1 MRWQTTAVLAALLLA
16 LGTFFYLYEVRWG
29 PAREE
34 AAARKGRLFA
44 ADTKD
49 VTEVVIKRPEDTVRL
64 KREGDNWEMLEP
76 LRARGSRP
84 AVDETLANLM
94 TAKIDREI
102 VAKPESLVD
111 FGLDKPAAD
120 VTLTLKDGKTLGVAL
135 GAKTPT
141 GVWVYARERDK
152 PAVFVLG
159 ESVLRDST
167 RPLVDFRDRA
177 VLAFDPKAVTGFEV
191 VLPDET
197 LAVESADGGWRLTKP
212 SVRRADT
219 ETVTDF
225 LDKLNAQKVREF
237 VADGAPTR
245 APYGLERPTRLTI
258 HTGRDKDR
266 VSRTLLLGKVDPAKK
281 GIYAMRPDEPTV
293 MLVGEELWNAVP
305 KNVAVLRNKTLV
317 EVDRDKVSRLQIEGT
332 KGTVEVAREG
342 NQWKIVAPE
351 PLATDQVEVGA
362 VLSRLRELRAQ
373 AFLSDDA
380 SGIGTFLARP
390 EVKLTLTQQGGAT
403 TTLLVAPSQETRGK
417 EPSAYAALAGSGPV
431 VLVDAKALGELN
443 RSATDLRDRRLLG
456 NLEPKDIKRVLV
468 RAGGQTVVLERKG
481 DTEWRMVEPTKGAA
495 KTAKVDDML
504 YTLRG
509 LRWTDIAAADGQDPA
524 RYGLDAPSLEVA
536 LFKGDGGEIATIQ
549 VGKRDGADAYVRT
562 GAQPTVYRV
571 EGRTLGETPKVPD
584 DFKG

>member
-1 MRWQTTAVLAALLLA
+1 MRWQTTAVLAAFLLA

-49 VTEVVIKRPEDTVRL
+49 VTEIVIKRPEDTVRL

-102 VAKPESLVD
+102 TAKPESLVD

-120 VTLTLKDGKTLGVAL
+120 VTLMLKDGKTLGVAL

-167 RPLVDFRDRA
+167 RPLADFRDRS

-197 LAVESADGGWRLTKP
+197 LAVENADGAWRLTKP
-212 SVRRADT
+212 TAQRADT
-219 ETVTDF
+219 ETITDF
-225 LDKLNAQKVREF
+225 LDKLNAQKAREF
-237 VADGAPTR
+237 VADSPPSR
-245 APYGLERPTRLTI
+245 APYGLERPTRVTI

-266 VSRTLLLGKVDPAKK
+266 VSRSLLLGKVDPAKK

-293 MLVGEELWNAVP
+293 LLVGEELWNAVP
-305 KNVAVLRNKTLV
+305 KNVAVLRNRTLV
-317 EVDRDKVSRLQIEGT
+317 EVDRDKVTRLQIEGS
-332 KGTVEVAREG
+332 KGMVEVAREG
-342 NQWKIVAPE
+342 DQWKIVAPE

-362 VLSRLRELRAQ
+362 VLSRVRELRAQ

-380 SGIGTFLARP
+380 SGIGKFLAKP
-390 EVKLTLTQQGGAT
+390 EVKLTFTQQGGST
-403 TTLLVAPSQETRGK
+403 TTLLLAPSQETRGK
-417 EPSAYAALAGSGPV
+417 EPSAYAALVGSGPV

-456 NLEPKDIKRVLV
+456 NLEPKDIKRMRV

-495 KTAKVDDML
+495 KTAKVDDLL

-524 RYGLDAPSLEVA
+524 RYGLDAPTLEVA
-536 LFKGDGGEIATIQ
+536 LFKGDGGEIATVQ
-549 VGKRDGADAYVRT
+549 VGKRDGANAYVRT

>member
-49 VTEVVIKRPEDTVRL
+49 VTEIVIKRPEDTVRL

-102 VAKPESLVD
+102 TAKPESLVD

-120 VTLTLKDGKTLGVAL
+120 VTLMLKDGKTLGVAL

-167 RPLVDFRDRA
+167 RPLADFRDRS

-197 LAVESADGGWRLTKP
+197 LAVENADGAWRLTKP
-212 SVRRADT
+212 TAQRADT
-219 ETVTDF
+219 ETITDF
-225 LDKLNAQKVREF
+225 LDKLNAQKAREF
-237 VADGAPTR
+237 VADSPPSR
-245 APYGLERPTRLTI
+245 APYGLERPTRVTI

-266 VSRTLLLGKVDPAKK
+266 VSRSLLLGKVDPAKK

-293 MLVGEELWNAVP
+293 LLVGEELWNAVP
-305 KNVAVLRNKTLV
+305 KNVAVLRNRTLV
-317 EVDRDKVSRLQIEGT
+317 EVDRDKVTRLQIEGS
-332 KGTVEVAREG
+332 KGMVEIAREG
-342 NQWKIVAPE
+342 DQWKIVAPE

-362 VLSRLRELRAQ
+362 VLSRVRELRAQ

-380 SGIGTFLARP
+380 SGIGKFLAKP
-390 EVKLTLTQQGGAT
+390 EVKLTFTQQGGST
-403 TTLLVAPSQETRGK
+403 TTLLLAPSQETRGK
-417 EPSAYAALAGSGPV
+417 EPSAYAALVGSGPV

-456 NLEPKDIKRVLV
+456 NLEPKDIKRMRV

-495 KTAKVDDML
+495 KTAKVDDLL

-524 RYGLDAPSLEVA
+524 RYGLDAPTLEVA
-536 LFKGDGGEIATIQ
+536 LFKGDGGEIATVQ
-549 VGKRDGADAYVRT
+549 VGKRDGANAYVRT

>member
-49 VTEVVIKRPEDTVRL
+49 VTEIVIKRPEDTVRL

-102 VAKPESLVD
+102 TAKPESLVD

-120 VTLTLKDGKTLGVAL
+120 VTLMLKDGKTLGVTL

-167 RPLVDFRDRA
+167 RPLADFRDRS

-197 LAVESADGGWRLTKP
+197 LAVENADGAWRLTKP
-212 SVRRADT
+212 TAQRADT
-219 ETVTDF
+219 ETITDF
-225 LDKLNAQKVREF
+225 LDKLNAQKAREF
-237 VADGAPTR
+237 VADSPPSR
-245 APYGLERPTRLTI
+245 APYGLERPTRVTI

-266 VSRTLLLGKVDPAKK
+266 VSRSLLLGKVDPAKK

-293 MLVGEELWNAVP
+293 LLVGEELWNAVP
-305 KNVAVLRNKTLV
+305 KNVAVLRNRTLV
-317 EVDRDKVSRLQIEGT
+317 EVDRDKVTRLQIEGS
-332 KGTVEVAREG
+332 KGMVEIAREG
-342 NQWKIVAPE
+342 DQWKIVAPE

-362 VLSRLRELRAQ
+362 VLSRVRELRAQ

-380 SGIGTFLARP
+380 SGIGKFLAKP
-390 EVKLTLTQQGGAT
+390 EVKLTFTQQGGAT
-403 TTLLVAPSQETRGK
+403 TTLLLAPSQETRGK
-417 EPSAYAALAGSGPV
+417 EPSAYAALVGSGPV

-456 NLEPKDIKRVLV
+456 NLEPKDIKRMRV

-495 KTAKVDDML
+495 KTAKVDDLL

-524 RYGLDAPSLEVA
+524 RYGLDAPTLEVA
-536 LFKGDGGEIATIQ
+536 LFKGDGGEIATVQ
-549 VGKRDGADAYVRT
+549 VGKRDGANAYVRT

>member
-1 MRWQTTAVLAALLLA
+1 MRWQTTAVLAAFLLA

-49 VTEVVIKRPEDTVRL
+49 VTEIVIKRPEDTVRL

-102 VAKPESLVD
+102 TAKPESLVD

-120 VTLTLKDGKTLGVAL
+120 VTLMLKDGKTLGVTL

-167 RPLVDFRDRA
+167 RPLADFRDRS

-197 LAVESADGGWRLTKP
+197 LAVENADGAWRLTKP
-212 SVRRADT
+212 TAQRADT
-219 ETVTDF
+219 ETITDF
-225 LDKLNAQKVREF
+225 LDKLNAQKAREF
-237 VADGAPTR
+237 VADSPPSR
-245 APYGLERPTRLTI
+245 APYGLERPTRVTI

-266 VSRTLLLGKVDPAKK
+266 VSRSLLLGKVDPAKK

-293 MLVGEELWNAVP
+293 LLVGEELWNAVP
-305 KNVAVLRNKTLV
+305 KNVAVLRNRTLV
-317 EVDRDKVSRLQIEGT
+317 EVDRDKVTRLQIEGS
-332 KGTVEVAREG
+332 KGMVEIAREG
-342 NQWKIVAPE
+342 DQWKIVAPE

-362 VLSRLRELRAQ
+362 VLSRVRELRAQ

-380 SGIGTFLARP
+380 SGIGKFLAKP
-390 EVKLTLTQQGGAT
+390 EVKLTFTQQGGAT
-403 TTLLVAPSQETRGK
+403 TTLLLAPSQETRGK
-417 EPSAYAALAGSGPV
+417 EPSAYAALVGSGPV

-456 NLEPKDIKRVLV
+456 NLEPKDIKRMRV

-495 KTAKVDDML
+495 KTAKVDDLL

-524 RYGLDAPSLEVA
+524 RYGLDAPTLEVA
-536 LFKGDGGEIATIQ
+536 LFKGDGGEIATVQ
-549 VGKRDGADAYVRT
+549 VGKRDGANAYVRT

>member
-1 MRWQTTAVLAALLLA
+1 MRWQTTAVLAAFLLA

-49 VTEVVIKRPEDTVRL
+49 VTEIVIKRPEDTVRL

-102 VAKPESLVD
+102 TAKPESLVD

-120 VTLTLKDGKTLGVAL
+120 VTLMLKDGKTLGVTL

-167 RPLVDFRDRA
+167 RPLADFRDRS

-197 LAVESADGGWRLTKP
+197 LAVENADGAWRLTKP
-212 SVRRADT
+212 TAQRADT
-219 ETVTDF
+219 ETITDF
-225 LDKLNAQKVREF
+225 LDKLNAQKAREF
-237 VADGAPTR
+237 VADSPPSR
-245 APYGLERPTRLTI
+245 APYGLERPTRVTI

-266 VSRTLLLGKVDPAKK
+266 VSRSLLLGKVDPAKK

-293 MLVGEELWNAVP
+293 LLVGEELWNAVP
-305 KNVAVLRNKTLV
+305 KNVAVLRNRTLV
-317 EVDRDKVSRLQIEGT
+317 EVDRDKVTRLQIEGS
-332 KGTVEVAREG
+332 KGMVEVAREG
-342 NQWKIVAPE
+342 DQWKIVAPE

-362 VLSRLRELRAQ
+362 VLSRVRELRAQ

-380 SGIGTFLARP
+380 SGIGKFLAKP
-390 EVKLTLTQQGGAT
+390 EVKLTFTQQGGAT
-403 TTLLVAPSQETRGK
+403 TTLLLAPSQETRGK
-417 EPSAYAALAGSGPV
+417 EPSAYAALVGSGPV

-456 NLEPKDIKRVLV
+456 NLEPKDIKRMRV
-468 RAGGQTVVLERKG
+468 RAGGQT
-481 DTEWRMVEPTKGAA
+481 
-495 KTAKVDDML
+495 
-504 YTLRG
+504 
-509 LRWTDIAAADGQDPA
+509 WTDIAAADGQDPA
-524 RYGLDAPSLEVA
+524 RYGLDAPTLEVA
-536 LFKGDGGEIATIQ
+536 LFKGDGGEIATVQ
-549 VGKRDGADAYVRT
+549 VGKRDGANAYVRT

>member
-49 VTEVVIKRPEDTVRL
+49 VTEIVIKRPEDTVRL

-102 VAKPESLVD
+102 TAKPESLVD

-120 VTLTLKDGKTLGVAL
+120 VTLMLKDGKTLGVAL

-167 RPLVDFRDRA
+167 RPLADFRDRS

-197 LAVESADGGWRLTKP
+197 LAVENADGAWRLTKP
-212 SVRRADT
+212 TAQRADT
-219 ETVTDF
+219 ETITDF

-237 VADGAPTR
+237 VADSPPSR
-245 APYGLERPTRLTI
+245 APYGLERPTRVTI

-266 VSRTLLLGKVDPAKK
+266 VSRSLLLGKVDPAKK

-293 MLVGEELWNAVP
+293 LLVGEELWNAVP
-305 KNVAVLRNKTLV
+305 KNVAVLRNRTLV
-317 EVDRDKVSRLQIEGT
+317 EVDRDKVTRLQIEGS

-342 NQWKIVAPE
+342 DQWKIVAPE

-362 VLSRLRELRAQ
+362 VLSRVRELRAQ

-380 SGIGTFLARP
+380 SGIGKFLAKP
-390 EVKLTLTQQGGAT
+390 EVKLTFTQQGGAT
-403 TTLLVAPSQETRGK
+403 TTLLLAPSQETRGK

-456 NLEPKDIKRVLV
+456 NLEPKDIKRMRV

-495 KTAKVDDML
+495 KTAKVDDLL

-509 LRWTDIAAADGQDPA
+509 LRWTEIAADDGQDPA
-524 RYGLDAPSLEVA
+524 RYGLDAPTLEVA
-536 LFKGDGGEIATIQ
+536 LFKGDGGEIATVQ
-549 VGKRDGADAYVRT
+549 VGKRDGATAYVRT
-562 GAQPTVYRV
+562 GAKPTVYRV

>member
-1 MRWQTTAVLAALLLA
+1 MRWQTTAVLAAFLLA

-49 VTEVVIKRPEDTVRL
+49 VTEIVIKRPEDTVRL

-102 VAKPESLVD
+102 TAKPESLVD

-120 VTLTLKDGKTLGVAL
+120 VTLMLKDGKTLGVAL

-167 RPLVDFRDRA
+167 RPLADFRDRS

-197 LAVESADGGWRLTKP
+197 LAVENADGAWRLTKP
-212 SVRRADT
+212 TAQRADT
-219 ETVTDF
+219 ETITDF
-225 LDKLNAQKVREF
+225 LDKLNAQKAREF
-237 VADGAPTR
+237 VADSPPSR
-245 APYGLERPTRLTI
+245 APYGLERPTRVTI

-266 VSRTLLLGKVDPAKK
+266 VSRSLLLGKVDPAKK

-293 MLVGEELWNAVP
+293 LLVGEELWNAVP
-305 KNVAVLRNKTLV
+305 KNVAVLRNRTLV
-317 EVDRDKVSRLQIEGT
+317 EVDRDKVTRLQIEGS
-332 KGTVEVAREG
+332 KGMVEVAREG
-342 NQWKIVAPE
+342 DQWKIVAPE

-362 VLSRLRELRAQ
+362 VLSRVRELRAQ

-380 SGIGTFLARP
+380 SGIGKFLAKP
-390 EVKLTLTQQGGAT
+390 EVKLTFTQQGGAT
-403 TTLLVAPSQETRGK
+403 TTLLLAPSQETRGK
-417 EPSAYAALAGSGPV
+417 EPSAYAALVGSGPV

-456 NLEPKDIKRVLV
+456 NLEPKDIKRMRV

-495 KTAKVDDML
+495 KTAKVDDLL

-524 RYGLDAPSLEVA
+524 RYGLDAPTLEVA
-536 LFKGDGGEIATIQ
+536 LFKGDGGEIATVQ
-549 VGKRDGADAYVRT
+549 VGKRDGANAYVRT

>member
-49 VTEVVIKRPEDTVRL
+49 VTEIVIKRPEDTVRL

-102 VAKPESLVD
+102 TAKPESLVD

-120 VTLTLKDGKTLGVAL
+120 VTLMLKDGKTLGVTL

-167 RPLVDFRDRA
+167 RPLADFRDRS

-197 LAVESADGGWRLTKP
+197 LAVENADGAWRLTKP
-212 SVRRADT
+212 TAQRADT
-219 ETVTDF
+219 ETITDF
-225 LDKLNAQKVREF
+225 LDKLNAQKAREF
-237 VADGAPTR
+237 VADSPPSR
-245 APYGLERPTRLTI
+245 APYGLERPTRVTI

-266 VSRTLLLGKVDPAKK
+266 VSRSLLLGKVDPAKK

-293 MLVGEELWNAVP
+293 LLVGEELWNAVP
-305 KNVAVLRNKTLV
+305 KNVAVLRNRTLV
-317 EVDRDKVSRLQIEGT
+317 EVDRDKVTRLQIEGS
-332 KGTVEVAREG
+332 KGMVEIAREG
-342 NQWKIVAPE
+342 DQWKIVAPE

-362 VLSRLRELRAQ
+362 VLSRVRELRAQ

-380 SGIGTFLARP
+380 SGIGKFLAKP
-390 EVKLTLTQQGGAT
+390 EVKLTFTQQGGST
-403 TTLLVAPSQETRGK
+403 TTLLLAPSQETRGK
-417 EPSAYAALAGSGPV
+417 EPSAYAALVGSGPV

-456 NLEPKDIKRVLV
+456 NLEPKDIKRMRV

-495 KTAKVDDML
+495 KTAKVDDLL

-524 RYGLDAPSLEVA
+524 RYGLDAPTLEVA
-536 LFKGDGGEIATIQ
+536 LFKGDGGEIATVQ
-549 VGKRDGADAYVRT
+549 VGKRDGANAYVRT

>member
-1 MRWQTTAVLAALLLA
+1 MRWQTTAVLAAFLLA

-49 VTEVVIKRPEDTVRL
+49 VTEIVIKRPEDTVRL

-102 VAKPESLVD
+102 TAKPESLVD

-120 VTLTLKDGKTLGVAL
+120 VTLMLKDGKTLGVTL

-167 RPLVDFRDRA
+167 RPLADFRDRS

-197 LAVESADGGWRLTKP
+197 LAVENADGAWRLTKP
-212 SVRRADT
+212 TAQRADT
-219 ETVTDF
+219 ETITDF

-237 VADGAPTR
+237 VADGPPSR
-245 APYGLERPTRLTI
+245 APYGLERPTRVTI

-266 VSRTLLLGKVDPAKK
+266 VSRSLLLGKVDPAKK

-293 MLVGEELWNAVP
+293 LLVGEELWNAVP
-305 KNVAVLRNKTLV
+305 KNVAVLRNRTLV
-317 EVDRDKVSRLQIEGT
+317 EVDRDKVTRLQIEGS
-332 KGTVEVAREG
+332 KGMVEIAREG
-342 NQWKIVAPE
+342 DQWKIVAPE

-362 VLSRLRELRAQ
+362 VLSRVRELRAQ

-380 SGIGTFLARP
+380 SGIGKFLAKP
-390 EVKLTLTQQGGAT
+390 EVKLTFTQQGGAT
-403 TTLLVAPSQETRGK
+403 TTLLLAPSQETRGK
-417 EPSAYAALAGSGPV
+417 EPSAYAALVGSGPV

-456 NLEPKDIKRVLV
+456 NLEPKDIKRMRV

-495 KTAKVDDML
+495 KTAKVDDLL

-524 RYGLDAPSLEVA
+524 RYGLDTPTLEVA
-536 LFKGDGGEIATIQ
+536 LFKGDGGEIATVQ
-549 VGKRDGADAYVRT
+549 VGKRDGANAYVRT

>member
-49 VTEVVIKRPEDTVRL
+49 VTEIVIKRPEDTVRL

-102 VAKPESLVD
+102 TAKPESLVD

-120 VTLTLKDGKTLGVAL
+120 VTLMLKDGKTLGVAL

-167 RPLVDFRDRA
+167 RPLADFRDRS

-197 LAVESADGGWRLTKP
+197 LAVENADGAWRLTKP
-212 SVRRADT
+212 TAQRADT
-219 ETVTDF
+219 ETITDF
-225 LDKLNAQKVREF
+225 LDKLNAQKAREF
-237 VADGAPTR
+237 VADSPPSR
-245 APYGLERPTRLTI
+245 APYGLERPTRVTI

-266 VSRTLLLGKVDPAKK
+266 VSRSLLLGKVDPAKK

-293 MLVGEELWNAVP
+293 LLVGEELWNAVP
-305 KNVAVLRNKTLV
+305 KNVAVLRNRTLV
-317 EVDRDKVSRLQIEGT
+317 EVDRDKVTRLQIEGS

-342 NQWKIVAPE
+342 DQWKIVAPE

-362 VLSRLRELRAQ
+362 VLSRVRELRAQ

-380 SGIGTFLARP
+380 SGIGKFLAKP
-390 EVKLTLTQQGGAT
+390 EVKLTFTQQGGAT
-403 TTLLVAPSQETRGK
+403 TTLLLAPSQETRGK
-417 EPSAYAALAGSGPV
+417 EPSAYAALVGSGPV

-456 NLEPKDIKRVLV
+456 NLEPKDIKRMRV

-495 KTAKVDDML
+495 KTAKVDDLL

-524 RYGLDAPSLEVA
+524 RYGLDAPTLEVA
-536 LFKGDGGEIATIQ
+536 LFKGDGGEIATVQ
-549 VGKRDGADAYVRT
+549 VGKRDGANAYVRT

>member
-49 VTEVVIKRPEDTVRL
+49 VTEIVIKRPEDTVRL

-102 VAKPESLVD
+102 TAKPESLVD

-120 VTLTLKDGKTLGVAL
+120 VTLMLKDGKTLSVAL

-167 RPLVDFRDRA
+167 RPLADFRDRS

-197 LAVESADGGWRLTKP
+197 LAVENADGAWRLTKP
-212 SVRRADT
+212 TAQRADT
-219 ETVTDF
+219 ETITDF

-237 VADGAPTR
+237 VADSPPSR
-245 APYGLERPTRLTI
+245 APYGLERPTRVTI

-266 VSRTLLLGKVDPAKK
+266 VSRSLLLGKVDPAKK

-293 MLVGEELWNAVP
+293 LLVGEELWNAVP
-305 KNVAVLRNKTLV
+305 KNVAVLRNRTLV
-317 EVDRDKVSRLQIEGT
+317 EVDRDKVTRLQIEGS
-332 KGTVEVAREG
+332 KGTVDVAREG
-342 NQWKIVAPE
+342 DQWKIVAPE

-362 VLSRLRELRAQ
+362 VLSRVRELRAQ

-380 SGIGTFLARP
+380 SGIGKFLAKP
-390 EVKLTLTQQGGAT
+390 EVKLTFTQQGGAT
-403 TTLLVAPSQETRGK
+403 TTLLLAPSQETRGK

-456 NLEPKDIKRVLV
+456 NLEPKDIKRMRV

-495 KTAKVDDML
+495 KTAKVDDLL

-524 RYGLDAPSLEVA
+524 RYGLDAPTLEVA
-536 LFKGDGGEIATIQ
+536 LFKGDGGEIATVQ
-549 VGKRDGADAYVRT
+549 VGKRDGANAYVRT
-562 GAQPTVYRV
+562 GAKPTVYRV

>member
-1 MRWQTTAVLAALLLA
+1 MRWQTTAVLAAFLLA

-49 VTEVVIKRPEDTVRL
+49 VTEIVIKRPEDTVRL

-102 VAKPESLVD
+102 TAKPESLVD

-120 VTLTLKDGKTLGVAL
+120 VTLMLKDGKTLGVAL

-167 RPLVDFRDRA
+167 RPLADFRDRS

-197 LAVESADGGWRLTKP
+197 LAVENADGAWRLTKP
-212 SVRRADT
+212 TAQRADT
-219 ETVTDF
+219 ETITDF
-225 LDKLNAQKVREF
+225 LDKLNAQKAREF
-237 VADGAPTR
+237 VADSPPSR
-245 APYGLERPTRLTI
+245 APYGLERPTRVTI

-266 VSRTLLLGKVDPAKK
+266 VSRSLLLGKVDPAKK

-293 MLVGEELWNAVP
+293 LLVGEELWNAVP
-305 KNVAVLRNKTLV
+305 KNVAVLRNRTLV
-317 EVDRDKVSRLQIEGT
+317 EVDRDKVTRLQIEGS

-342 NQWKIVAPE
+342 DQWKIVAPE

-362 VLSRLRELRAQ
+362 VLSRVRELRAQ

-380 SGIGTFLARP
+380 SGIGKFLAKP
-390 EVKLTLTQQGGAT
+390 EVKLTFTQQGGAT
-403 TTLLVAPSQETRGK
+403 TTLLLAPSQETRGK
-417 EPSAYAALAGSGPV
+417 EPSAYAALVGSGPV

-456 NLEPKDIKRVLV
+456 NLEPKDIKRMRV

-495 KTAKVDDML
+495 KTAKVDDLL

-524 RYGLDAPSLEVA
+524 RYGLDAPTLEVA
-536 LFKGDGGEIATIQ
+536 LFKGDGGEIATVQ
-549 VGKRDGADAYVRT
+549 VGKRDGANAYVRT

>member
-1 MRWQTTAVLAALLLA
+1 MRWQTTAVLAAFLLA

-49 VTEVVIKRPEDTVRL
+49 VTEIVIKRPEDTVRL

-102 VAKPESLVD
+102 TAKPESLVD

-120 VTLTLKDGKTLGVAL
+120 VTLMLKDGKTLGVAL

-167 RPLVDFRDRA
+167 RPLADFRDRS

-197 LAVESADGGWRLTKP
+197 LAVENADGAWRLTKP
-212 SVRRADT
+212 TAQRADT
-219 ETVTDF
+219 ETITDF

-237 VADGAPTR
+237 VADGPPSR
-245 APYGLERPTRLTI
+245 APYGLERPTRVTI
-258 HTGRDKDR
+258 YTGRDKDR
-266 VSRTLLLGKVDPAKK
+266 VSRSLLLGKVDPAKK

-293 MLVGEELWNAVP
+293 LLVGEELWNAVP
-305 KNVAVLRNKTLV
+305 KNVAVLRNRTLV
-317 EVDRDKVSRLQIEGT
+317 EVDRDKVTRLQIEGS
-332 KGTVEVAREG
+332 KGTVEVVREG
-342 NQWKIVAPE
+342 DQWKIVAPE

-362 VLSRLRELRAQ
+362 VLSRVRELRAQ

-380 SGIGTFLARP
+380 SGIGKFLAKP
-390 EVKLTLTQQGGAT
+390 EVKLTFTQQGGAT
-403 TTLLVAPSQETRGK
+403 TTLLLAPSQETRGK
-417 EPSAYAALAGSGPV
+417 EPSAYAALVGSGPV

-456 NLEPKDIKRVLV
+456 NLEPKDIKRMRV

-495 KTAKVDDML
+495 KTAKVDDLL

-524 RYGLDAPSLEVA
+524 RYGLDTPTLEVA
-536 LFKGDGGEIATIQ
+536 LFKGDGGEIATVQ
-549 VGKRDGADAYVRT
+549 VGKRDGANAYVRT

>member
-49 VTEVVIKRPEDTVRL
+49 VTEIVIKRPEDTVRL

-102 VAKPESLVD
+102 TAKPESLVD

-120 VTLTLKDGKTLGVAL
+120 VTLMLKDGKTLGVTL

-167 RPLVDFRDRA
+167 RPLADFRDRS

-197 LAVESADGGWRLTKP
+197 LAVENADGAWRLTKP
-212 SVRRADT
+212 TAQRADT
-219 ETVTDF
+219 ETITDF
-225 LDKLNAQKVREF
+225 LDKLNAQKAREF
-237 VADGAPTR
+237 VADSPPSR
-245 APYGLERPTRLTI
+245 APYGLERPTRVTI

-266 VSRTLLLGKVDPAKK
+266 VSRSLLLGKVDPAKK

-293 MLVGEELWNAVP
+293 LLVGEELWNAVP
-305 KNVAVLRNKTLV
+305 KNVAVLRNRTLV
-317 EVDRDKVSRLQIEGT
+317 EVDRDKVTRLQIEGS
-332 KGTVEVAREG
+332 KGMVEVAREG
-342 NQWKIVAPE
+342 DQWKIVAPE

-362 VLSRLRELRAQ
+362 VLSRVRELRAQ

-380 SGIGTFLARP
+380 SGIGKFLAKP
-390 EVKLTLTQQGGAT
+390 EVKLTFTQQGGAT
-403 TTLLVAPSQETRGK
+403 TTLLLAPSQETRGK
-417 EPSAYAALAGSGPV
+417 EPSAYAALVGSGPV

-456 NLEPKDIKRVLV
+456 NLEPKDIKRMRV

-495 KTAKVDDML
+495 KTAKVDDLL

-524 RYGLDAPSLEVA
+524 RYGLDAPTLEVA
-536 LFKGDGGEIATIQ
+536 LFKGDGGEIATVQ
-549 VGKRDGADAYVRT
+549 VGKRDGANAYVRT

>member
-16 LGTFFYLYEVRWG
+16 LGTFFYFYEVRWG

-49 VTEVVIKRPEDTVRL
+49 VTEIVIKRPEDTVRL

-102 VAKPESLVD
+102 TAKPESLVD

-120 VTLTLKDGKTLGVAL
+120 VTLMLKDGKTLGVTL

-167 RPLVDFRDRA
+167 RPLADFRDRS

-197 LAVESADGGWRLTKP
+197 LAVENADGAWRLTKP
-212 SVRRADT
+212 TAQRADT
-219 ETVTDF
+219 ETITDF
-225 LDKLNAQKVREF
+225 LDKLNAQKAREF
-237 VADGAPTR
+237 VADSPPSR
-245 APYGLERPTRLTI
+245 APYGLERPTRVTI

-266 VSRTLLLGKVDPAKK
+266 VSRSLLLGKVDPAKK

-293 MLVGEELWNAVP
+293 LLVGEELWNAVP
-305 KNVAVLRNKTLV
+305 KNVAVLRNRTLV
-317 EVDRDKVSRLQIEGT
+317 EVDRDKVTRLQIEGS
-332 KGTVEVAREG
+332 KGMVEVAREG
-342 NQWKIVAPE
+342 DQWKIVAPE

-362 VLSRLRELRAQ
+362 VLSRVRELRAQ

-380 SGIGTFLARP
+380 SGIGKFLAKP
-390 EVKLTLTQQGGAT
+390 EVKLTFTQQGGAT
-403 TTLLVAPSQETRGK
+403 TTLLLAPSQETRGK
-417 EPSAYAALAGSGPV
+417 EPSAYAALVGSGPV

-456 NLEPKDIKRVLV
+456 NLEPKDIKRMRV

-495 KTAKVDDML
+495 KTAKVDDLL

-524 RYGLDAPSLEVA
+524 RYGLDAPTLEVA
-536 LFKGDGGEIATIQ
+536 LFKGDGGEIATVQ
-549 VGKRDGADAYVRT
+549 VGKRDGANAYVRT